1 MRWSDHKASWP
12 NHAHSRFIRTPP
24 HDWHVQHFGTGTKPI
39 LFLHG
44 TGAST
49 HSWAGLIPYFQDD
62 FDIVAVDLPGHG
74 FTALGSKQRSS
85 LTLMGEDIVALCR
98 EMSITPELIIGHS
111 AGAALALEISKAL
124 KPRAV
129 FGLNA
134 ATKTFSGLAS
144 WAFPFAA
151 KMIALNPFIP
161 SFVAGLGR
169 NERRVKSLIEN
180 TGSKLTSAQLAFYET
195 LFQNQKHV
203 EGALLMM
210 AQWNLDHLLYRLH
223 EITTPVYFISA
234 ENDKTI
240 SPVVSIETAAVLPNG
255 TAYVL
260 DHLGHLAHEEDP
272 KLVAETI
279 LQVMPI

>member
-1 MRWSDHKASWP
+1 M
-12 NHAHSRFIRTPP
+12 
-24 HDWHVQHFGTGTKPI
+24 
-39 LFLHG
+39 
-44 TGAST
+44 
-49 HSWAGLIPYFQDD
+49 
-62 FDIVAVDLPGHG
+62 
-74 FTALGSKQRSS
+74 
-85 LTLMGEDIVALCR
+85 
-98 EMSITPELIIGHS
+98 
-111 AGAALALEISKAL
+111 
-124 KPRAV
+124 
-129 FGLNA
+129 
-134 ATKTFSGLAS
+134 
-144 WAFPFAA
+144 
-151 KMIALNPFIP
+151 
-161 SFVAGLGR
+161 
-169 NERRVKSLIEN
+169 KSLIEN